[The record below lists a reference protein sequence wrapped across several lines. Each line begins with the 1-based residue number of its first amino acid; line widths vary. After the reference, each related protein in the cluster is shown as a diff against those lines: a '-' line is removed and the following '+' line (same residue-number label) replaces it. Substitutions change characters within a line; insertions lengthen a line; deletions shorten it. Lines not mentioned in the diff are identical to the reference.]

1 MVTVRDAVVKPA
13 PFDYVRAETIDE
25 ALATLAN
32 EGGEAR
38 IIAGG
43 QSLMAMLNM
52 RLAKPKTVVD
62 IMRLKNLDRIEEK
75 AGVVVVGAAVRQAS
89 LMGWPA
95 LPERLPLVALA
106 LPWTGHVQTRS
117 RGTIC
122 GSIAHADPSAEM
134 PLALI
139 TLGGEVHLRSARSRR
154 RIAARDFFT
163 GMMTTERAD
172 DELIEAVS
180 FPVTPGR
187 HCAFR
192 EVARRHG
199 DFAIVACAAVAT
211 RDGVRLAVGGV
222 ADAPVARD
230 WPCLDGSAL
239 DDALNAFA
247 YDLDARDDIHA
258 TARYRRDL
266 VRSIGRDLVREV
278 CL

>member
-1 MVTVRDAVVKPA
+1 MKPA
-13 PFDYVRAETIDE
+13 AFDYVCAETPGEILE
-25 ALATLAN
+25 TLAR
-32 EGGEAR
+32 EGGDAR

-52 RLAKPKTVVD
+52 RLAKPKTLID
-62 IMRLKNLDRIEEK
+62 IMRVKELDRIENK
-75 AGVVVVGAAVRQAS
+75 AGRVTIGAGVRQAA
-89 LMGWPA
+89 LLVWPE
-95 LPERLPLVALA
+95 LKGTLPLISQA

-134 PLALI
+134 PLTLI
-139 TLGGEVHLRSARSRR
+139 ALGGEVHLRSARKKRR
-154 RIAARDFFT
+154 LAAREFFA
-163 GMMTTERAD
+163 GMMATGRAD

-180 FPVTPGR
+180 FPVGTAR
-187 HCAFR
+187 CAFR

-211 RDGVRLAVGGV
+211 STGVRFAVGGV
-222 ADAPVARD
+222 ADVPTARD
-230 WPCLDGSAL
+230 WPRLGGSAL

-247 YDLDARDDIHA
+247 YELEARDDIHA

-278 CL
+278 LQ